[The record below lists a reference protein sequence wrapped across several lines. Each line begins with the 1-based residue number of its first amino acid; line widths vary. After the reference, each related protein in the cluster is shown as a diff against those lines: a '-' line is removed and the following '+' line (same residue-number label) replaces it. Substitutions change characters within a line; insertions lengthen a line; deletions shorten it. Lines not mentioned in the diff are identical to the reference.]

1 MINSFEGLPTVLS
14 GEQVRTILHISKRK
28 CAWMLNNGFIKCENT
43 GKKTRKYAVK
53 LTDLIE
59 FIEDSEKHPEK
70 YQTPYAEFSSAKYGK
85 HPTKTQP
92 YSGYGFP
99 KTVPENFAEWLGK
112 ELENI
117 PDALTPSEITDVT
130 GYTDNSVDRW
140 LRRGWLKS
148 VQVQT
153 GKIIAKQWLIE
164 FYCNYGYT
172 IAKMSDK
179 HIALMKKYFKSM

>member
-14 GEQVRTILHISKRK
+14 GEQVRTVLHISKRK

-53 LTDLIE
+53 LTNLIE

-112 ELENI
+112 EFENI
-117 PDALTPSEITDVT
+117 PDALTPSEITAVT

-172 IAKMSDK
+172 IAKISDK